1 MSDHSNTSD
10 LTNGQSE
17 STTPAI
23 LDLARRLIALETP
36 RDARTAANGSDAAR
50 VCEKLRLPLVK
61 LAGKAGYHSLISRA
75 IAIAKANA
83 PALGSVE
90 VKLDGSLE
98 GFGEIGENDAEAG
111 VAVLERL
118 LDLLVTFIGEPVTL
132 GLVRDA
138 WPDATFEK
146 TNSSAEEQS

>member
-10 LTNGQSE
+10 VTNGQTE

-23 LDLARRLIALETP
+23 RDLARRLLALEAPLDT
-36 RDARTAANGSDAAR
+36 RLQATGGDAIR
-50 VCEKLRLPLVK
+50 VCEKLRVPLAK

-83 PALGSVE
+83 PALGPVE
-90 VKLDGSLE
+90 VRLDGSLE
-98 GFGEIGENDAEAG
+98 GFDKIGENDADAG
-111 VAVLERL
+111 VAVLVHL

-132 GLVRDA
+132 GMVRDA
-138 WPDATFEK
+138 WPDASLEK
-146 TNSSAEEQS
+146 TNSSAEQQS